1 MFLEHT
7 IVQVLNV
14 TANQN
19 MMGNCVKNVIGV
31 NFLLCRL
38 KELMGLLIQL
48 MVMD

>member
-19 MMGNCVKNVIGV
+19 MMGNCVKNVIGG
-31 NFLLCRL
+31 NFLLCL
-38 KELMGLLIQL
+38 LEGLMSLLIQ
-48 MVMD
+48 